1 MMMPGI
7 FGQSLFD
14 DVFTHPFYTDK
25 VETTG
30 LMKTDVKD
38 TDKGYEF
45 IMDLPGVKKENIN
58 IERKNGYLIVNVSSD
73 SDGQDVNDLEKYIR
87 RERYTGSCS
96 RRFYIGDRIKDQ
108 DISAGFKN
116 GLLQIFVN
124 KADEEEGAE
133 KDTCIAIEG

>member
-25 VETTG
+25 VEATG

-45 IMDLPGVKKENIN
+45 IMDLPGIKKENIN
-58 IERKNGYLIVNVSSD
+58 IELKNGYLTVKVNSESQEEEVE
-73 SDGQDVNDLEKYIR
+73 DLEKYIR

-108 DISAGFKN
+108 DVKARFEN
-116 GLLQIFVN
+116 GLLEIFVD
-124 KADEEEGAE
+124 KADEDDG
-133 KDTCIAIEG
+133 KDNDTCIAIEG